1 MVSDDSAFPT
11 LTGPTPDSPLAA
23 ATALNPPSGPERPVD
38 ERPADERPADE
49 TWSEP
54 AGMPSAAPADLPS
67 STLDAYSNPDLSLA
81 SSPPQP
87 APPIDPRTQLR
98 LRSEADHLVLLMPS
112 LPATAEGGALSW
124 GELLQHF
131 KQRLNGGEPFWQPQ
145 TVVHLAAR
153 DRLLDARQL
162 QALEELLTAAQLT
175 LKRVS
180 TSRRQTA
187 MAAVAAGYS
196 VDQLA
201 AEDTLVQ
208 SPPQPGKPLAEP
220 LYLQTTVRS
229 GVEIRHPGTIVVLGD
244 ANPGSSLV
252 SEGDILVWGRLRG
265 TAHAGAGGDRS
276 RCIMALQM
284 QPTQLRLADLVARA
298 PDGSTS
304 QYLPEVAYVGDNAI
318 RIAQAQAFARQHFN
332 ATLEQGAQLTDAF
345 RS

>member
-1 MVSDDSAFPT
+1 MVPDDSASLA
-11 LTGPTPDSPLAA
+11 LTEAAANPAVPLDNPSPPAQTAAPETSTAVNPEGSVAPEASLAA
-23 ATALNPPSGPERPVD
+23 SQDTAPPVPV
-38 ERPADERPADE
+38 
-49 TWSEP
+49 
-54 AGMPSAAPADLPS
+54 
-67 STLDAYSNPDLSLA
+67 
-81 SSPPQP
+81 
-87 APPIDPRTQLR
+87 PPIDPRTQLR
-98 LRSEADHLVLLMPS
+98 LRSEGDHLVLLMPNG
-112 LPATAEGGALSW
+112 PQVEAEGGALGW

-131 KQRLNGGEPFWQPQ
+131 KQRLNGGEPFWQPH

-162 QALEELLTAAQLT
+162 QALDEILTAAQLT
-175 LKRVS
+175 LKRVA

-196 VDQLA
+196 VDQLV

-208 SPPQPGKPLAEP
+208 SPLAPGKPLAEP
-220 LYLQTTVRS
+220 LYLQTTVRG
-229 GVEIRHPGTIVVLGD
+229 GVEIRHPGTIVVMGD

-252 SEGDILVWGRLRG
+252 AEGDILVWGRLRG
-265 TAHAGAGGDRS
+265 TAHAGFGGDRS

-298 PDGSTS
+298 PDGPTG
-304 QYLPEVAYVGDNAI
+304 QYLPEVAYVGENGI

-345 RS
+345 KG

>member
-1 MVSDDSAFPT
+1 MVPDDSASLAIT
-11 LTGPTPDSPLAA
+11 EAA
-23 ATALNPPSGPERPVD
+23 ADPDMLSVDVSTPAPSDMPEATAQTHSDVSNAPEVA
-38 ERPADERPADE
+38 AD
-49 TWSEP
+49 
-54 AGMPSAAPADLPS
+54 AAPPV
-67 STLDAYSNPDLSLA
+67 
-81 SSPPQP
+81 P

-98 LRSEADHLVLLMPS
+98 LRNDGEHLVLLMPNG
-112 LPATAEGGALSW
+112 PQAEAEGGALGW

-131 KQRLNGGEPFWQPQ
+131 KQRLNGSEPFWQPN

-162 QALEELLTAAQLT
+162 QALEEILTAAQLT
-175 LKRVS
+175 LKRVA

-208 SPPQPGKPLAEP
+208 SPPAPGKPLAEP

-244 ANPGSSLV
+244 VNPGSSLV
-252 SEGDILVWGRLRG
+252 AEGDILVWGRLRG
-265 TAHAGAGGDRS
+265 MAHAGSGGDRS

-284 QPTQLRLADLVARA
+284 HPTQLRLADLVARA
-298 PDGSTS
+298 PDGPTGD
-304 QYLPEVAYVGDNAI
+304 YLPEVAYVGNNGI
-318 RIAQAQAFARQHFN
+318 RIAQAQAFAQQHFN
-332 ATLEQGAQLTDAF
+332 ATLERGAQPTDAF
-345 RS
+345 